1 MMKSRIDIFLV
12 MCFMLAA
19 LIGCKDDGSTGA
31 ITDKLTDEFMNS
43 FRSPDE
49 ISHHYRGHSSAID
62 ITPDV
67 GMHVTAPKNAF
78 ARETKITVTGVSD
91 KEFEAIDKTFKP
103 AHVEPLLAYHLNAGL
118 GDDEVMPGVYQVEF
132 DLEKLDIPESLW
144 SRLSC
149 YRVAEDGKVT
159 EFASVVKDGKLI
171 YESAQNSVTVVG
183 LLKWF
188 GPWFAKAVGVKV
200 GVYAAIVAPIY
211 YGIFGVVRSKFMP
224 KLPEESSSWIQV
236 TDEWG
241 KFTLYYDQQESEN
254 QDASPKDKK
263 GNSKMKQVE
272 AKYKELEVKAK
283 QEYER
288 RIDVA
293 GKNDNPSWFGNIV
306 QSHYQKEEA
315 KKRISQDDIL
325 DELAM
330 KDTEL
335 QLLLLDKFFQ
345 TPESVN
351 DVIDMQCLCNRYL
364 CDKQEL
370 KKTWYR
376 FDVFLAGDKFMNE
389 KSTDTMAYAMA
400 YDGFF
405 TFICLRNSMLVG
417 FNRGKYFY
425 KKERVNEMLVTMC
438 HETFH
443 LKQYHYIA
451 STNFTKDD
459 RLCEATAII
468 LERQFA
474 DYLEA
479 QGLSDPN
486 NRADLA
492 LTSCEGREWLSWTLE
507 KPLPAN
513 SDDGDNPVSVAAGAG
528 GLLNCDIGYM
538 LGEFIQFLL
547 DTKDSKVT
555 LKKIWENYNYSLGF
569 HGMLMKYFGFK
580 SDSEFALAYENF
592 CKKYMKE
599 IVSEQAKADNK
610 AYKRGLLD
618 KPVAVS
624 PRYSVHRFSNLS
636 MNVHGHGVFSNYT
649 AGAYATKVFQFVPHK
664 DCAKLKYN
672 TFIYPSPVISQG
684 MLKTVVLDSKYH
696 YNDSK
701 PFFAEIKTNHT
712 DSVVPSNVVLFY
724 RPNISGVEMTND
736 WWVDV
741 VTLFEPEE
749 KPVVRADDKE
759 NVFVVDTRVRPQNNL
774 VQKGY
779 VSGMEILA
787 RNVKTGRKYIKKIEN
802 GDCGKEK
809 DILYS
814 DLGVS
819 EFDRDYEVSF
829 ATRWYYHNEEQKLYY
844 YSPCTDS
851 VTCKRESEP
860 VKVEPVKPKEDD
872 VTESKPRRN
881 TGINADFRVTY
892 FWKDDLRNNNDTNS
906 PLVEAYKENEVIGH
920 VTLSKTNFT
929 LTVPAHN
936 LKWGDYTFEIPGV
949 TVTSSPVVT
958 EVEGANLEMYSVNID
973 KLSVSPSTMLFKE
986 YLKRPD
992 SFFDEGYLYVNTTM
1006 KCIYE
1011 GNGGKDW
1018 YTGENIRGNNNRIR
1032 LAIPTKTRHIHTDSN
1047 NRLAVEDDNQVEK
1060 EPGITGYGHQVVIEG
1075 KVIK

>member
-1 MMKSRIDIFLV
+1 MMKLRLNTFLA

-19 LIGCKDDGSTGA
+19 LIGCKDDAGTGA

-43 FRSPDE
+43 FRSPGE

-67 GMHVTAPKNAF
+67 GMHVSAPENAF
-78 ARETKITVTGVSD
+78 SRETKISVTGVSD
-91 KEFEAIDKTFKP
+91 KEFEAIDKTFEP
-103 AHVEPLLAYHLNAGL
+103 AHVEPLLAYHLDAGL
-118 GDDEVMPGVYQVEF
+118 GDDEVMPCVYQVEF
-132 DLEKLDIPESLW
+132 DLKKLDIPESLW

-149 YRVAEDGKVT
+149 YRVSEDGKVT

-171 YESAQNSVTVVG
+171 YESSQNSVAVVG

-188 GPWFAKAVGVKV
+188 GPWFAKAVGVRV
-200 GVYAAIVAPIY
+200 GIYTAIVAPIY
-211 YGIFGVVRSKFMP
+211 YGVFGLIRYNGMP

-236 TDEWG
+236 TDVWG

-254 QDASPKDKK
+254 RDASPKDKN
-263 GNSKMKQVE
+263 GNSKMKKAE
-272 AKYKELEVKAK
+272 EKYKELKEKAE

-288 RIDVA
+288 RIEDA
-293 GKNDNPSWFGNIV
+293 GKNDNPSWLGNIV

-325 DELAM
+325 DELAK
-330 KDTEL
+330 KDSEL

-345 TPESVN
+345 TPQSVN

-376 FDVFLAGDKFMNE
+376 FDVFLAGDVFMNE
-389 KSTDTMAYAMA
+389 KSTSTMAYAMA

-405 TFICLRNSMLVG
+405 TYICLRNSKIIG
-417 FNRGKYFY
+417 FGGKKYFY
-425 KKERVNEMLVTMC
+425 NKENVNEMLVTMC

-443 LKQYHYIA
+443 MKQYHYIA
-451 STNFTKDD
+451 STNLTKDD

-479 QGLSDPN
+479 QGLSDPKK
-486 NRADLA
+486 RADLA

-507 KPLPAN
+507 KPLPAS
-513 SDDGDNPVSVAAGAG
+513 SDDGDNPVSVAMGAA

-538 LGEFIQFLL
+538 LGEFVQFLL

-555 LKKIWENYNYSLGF
+555 LKKIWENYDYSLGF
-569 HGMLMKYFGFK
+569 HGMLMKDFGFK
-580 SDSEFALAYENF
+580 SDSEFSLAYENF
-592 CKKYMKE
+592 CKKNMKK
-599 IVSEQAKADNK
+599 IVSEQVKPNNM

-618 KPVAVS
+618 KPVVVS

-636 MNVHGHGVFSNYT
+636 MNVKGHGAFSDYT

-672 TFIYPSPVISQG
+672 TFIYPSPVIGQG
-684 MLKTVVLDSKYH
+684 MLKTVVLDSKYN
-696 YNDSK
+696 YNDGK
-701 PFFAEIKTNHT
+701 PFFAEIKTSRT

-759 NVFVVDTRVRPQNNL
+759 NVFVVDTRVRPENTI

-779 VSGMEILA
+779 VSGLEILA
-787 RNVKTGRKYIKKIEN
+787 RNVKTGRKYVKRIEN
-802 GDCGKEK
+802 GECGKSEE
-809 DILYS
+809 ILYRNV
-814 DLGVS
+814 GVS
-819 EFDRDYEVSF
+819 ELDRDYEVSF
-829 ATRWYYHNEEQKLYY
+829 ATRWYYRNEEQKLYY
-844 YSPCTDS
+844 YSPYTDS
-851 VTCKRESEP
+851 VTCKREREP
-860 VKVEPVKPKEDD
+860 VKEEPVKPEEDD
-872 VTESKPRRN
+872 VTESKPMKN
-881 TGINADFRVTY
+881 TGIDADFRVTY
-892 FWKDDLRNNNDTNS
+892 FWKDDVGDAHDTNRA
-906 PLVEAYKENEVIGH
+906 LVNAYNENEVIGH
-920 VTLSKTNFT
+920 VTLNKTNFT

-949 TVTSSPVVT
+949 IVTSTPVVT
-958 EVEGANLEMYSVNID
+958 VIEGANFEFYNVNLD
-973 KLSVSPSTMLFKE
+973 KLSVSPSTLVFKE
-986 YLKRPD
+986 YMKRPD
-992 SFFDEGYLYVNTTM
+992 SFFKEGYLYINTTM
-1006 KCIYE
+1006 KCVYE

-1018 YTGENIRGNNNRIR
+1018 FTGDDISGGSSTIR
-1032 LAIPTKTRHIHTDSN
+1032 LAIPTKTRYIHKDSN
-1047 NRLAVEDDNQVEK
+1047 NDDQKKDNNSVEK
-1060 EPGITGYGHQVVIEG
+1060 EPGSTGYRHQVEIRG

>member
-1 MMKSRIDIFLV
+1 MKLRFNTFLA
-12 MCFMLAA
+12 MFFMLAA
-19 LIGCKDDGSTGA
+19 LIGCKDDAGTGA

-43 FRSPDE
+43 FRSPGE

-67 GMHVTAPKNAF
+67 GMHVSAPENAF
-78 ARETKITVTGVSD
+78 ARETKISVTGVSD
-91 KEFEAIDKTFKP
+91 EEFKAIDRTFEP
-103 AHVEPLLAYHLNAGL
+103 AHVEPLLAYHLDAGL

-132 DLEKLDIPESLW
+132 DLKKLDIPESLW
-144 SRLSC
+144 SRLSW

-171 YESAQNSVTVVG
+171 YESSQNSVAVVG

-200 GVYAAIVAPIY
+200 GAYTAIAAPIY
-211 YGIFGVVRSKFMP
+211 YGVFGYIRYDGMP
-224 KLPEESSSWIQV
+224 KLPDESSSWIQV

-254 QDASPKDKK
+254 QDASPKDKN
-263 GNSKMKQVE
+263 GNSKMKKAE
-272 AKYKELEVKAK
+272 EKYKELKEKAR

-288 RIDVA
+288 RIEDA
-293 GKNDNPSWFGNIV
+293 GKNDNPSWLGNIV

-325 DELAM
+325 DELAK
-330 KDTEL
+330 KDSEL

-345 TPESVN
+345 TPNSVN

-376 FDVFLAGDKFMNE
+376 FDVFLTGDKFMNE
-389 KSTDTMAYAMA
+389 KSEDTMAYAMA

-425 KKERVNEMLVTMC
+425 NKERVNEMLVTMC

-443 LKQYHYIA
+443 MKQYHYIA
-451 STNFTKDD
+451 STTLTKDD
-459 RLCEATAII
+459 RLCEATAVI

-479 QGLSDPN
+479 HGLSDPN

-513 SDDGDNPVSVAAGAG
+513 SDDEDKPISVAMGAA

-547 DTKDSKVT
+547 DTKDNKVT
-555 LKKIWENYNYSLGF
+555 LKKIWENYDYSLGF
-569 HGMLMKYFGFK
+569 HGMLMNDFGFK

-599 IVSEQAKADNK
+599 IVSEQVKADNK

-618 KPVAVS
+618 KPVSVS

-636 MNVHGHGVFSNYT
+636 MNVKGHGAFSDYT

-664 DCAKLKYN
+664 DCVKLKYN

-684 MLKTVVLDSKYH
+684 MLKTVVLDSKYN

-701 PFFAEIKTNHT
+701 PFFAEIKTNRT
-712 DSVVPSNVVLFY
+712 DSVTPSNVVLFY

-759 NVFVVDTRVRPQNNL
+759 NVFVVDTRVRPENTL

-779 VSGMEILA
+779 VSGLEILA
-787 RNVKTGRKYIKKIEN
+787 RNVKTGRKYVKRIEN
-802 GDCGKEK
+802 GDCGKSE
-809 DILYS
+809 DILYRNV
-814 DLGVS
+814 GVS

-829 ATRWYYHNEEQKLYY
+829 ATRWYYRNEEQRLYY
-844 YSPCTDS
+844 YSPYTDS

-860 VKVEPVKPKEDD
+860 VKEEPVKPREDD
-872 VTESKPRRN
+872 VTESKPMRN
-881 TGINADFRVTY
+881 TAINADFRVTY
-892 FWKDDLRNNNDTNS
+892 FWRDDIGDARDDNS
-906 PLVEAYKENEVIGH
+906 ALKNAYKENEVIGH
-920 VTLSKTNFT
+920 VTLNKTHFI

-949 TVTSSPVVT
+949 TVTSPPVVN
-958 EVEGANLEMYSVNID
+958 VYKDLEMYSVNID
-973 KLSVSPSTMLFKE
+973 KLSVSPSTMEFKE

-992 SFFDEGYLYVNTTM
+992 SFFKEGYLYINTTM

-1018 YTGENIRGNNNRIR
+1018 FTGEDIRGSTIR
-1032 LAIPTKTRHIHTDSN
+1032 LKIPTKTRHIHKDSN
-1047 NRLAVEDDNQVEK
+1047 NRAVIKDDNWVEK
-1060 EPGITGYGHQVVIEG
+1060 EPGPTGYRHQVVITGE
-1075 KVIK
+1075 VIK